1 MFPDL
6 AVGFAEKMANTFEGR
21 IKELT
26 PDQVSTAIRAC
37 AFLQDLFAQA
47 RRSIEEELSQGVEA
61 GAFVAKYERLATD
74 LEPVLTTTPWVVTE
88 ARTIPHSEPVE
99 QVVSSYRA
107 LMDEMLSLHEL
118 LAKAVAKAKLPARP
132 VDWKRV
138 QEAETTYA
146 RGRDEALPTV
156 TEELMG
162 ARVALLR
169 SHHRQRQGLP
179 DRPSPLRHGQGKSRG
194 FYRVRHCVEDA
205 SRKDHAAF
213 EKRSVLW

>member
-1 MFPDL
+1 MATPTMFPDL

-61 GAFVAKYERLATD
+61 RAFADKYERLATD
-74 LEPVLTTTPWVVTE
+74 LEPVLATTQRLVTE
-88 ARTIPHSEPVE
+88 ARTSSHSEPVE

-107 LMDEMLSLHEL
+107 LMDEMLSLHEF

-138 QEAETTYA
+138 QEAEAAYA
-146 RGRDEALPTV
+146 SGETKPFQ
-156 TEELMG
+156 
-162 ARVALLR
+162 R
-169 SHHRQRQGLP
+169 SP
-179 DRPSPLRHGQGKSRG
+179 
-194 FYRVRHCVEDA
+194 
-205 SRKDHAAF
+205 
-213 EKRSVLW
+213 RS